1 MIQYSSLNDAWGNSN
16 KEIYKKIINND
27 ILNTENI
34 DSITT
39 PSIDDS
45 KTPPSTLVTNS
56 ENNKEENMK
65 TEPSIYNLNQPRNN
79 VFSIVKKNGNV
90 INNEQMTNTDKKS
103 LHDRNHC
110 IESNDMIHH
119 LTVCKECRDKLK
131 LLLENDNN
139 IKINL
144 NGIKLNINRNIL
156 KIIFVLLI
164 FLILLILISMCKKQ
178 YNSTNN
184 KYYSVND
191 MYLEPYLR
199 QMLYNKL

>member
-27 ILNTENI
+27 IPDAENTN
-34 DSITT
+34 SITT
-39 PSIDDS
+39 PRIDDS
-45 KTPPSTLVTNS
+45 NTPSATNS
-56 ENNKEENMK
+56 VNNTEA
-65 TEPSIYNLNQPRNN
+65 EPSIYNLNQPRNN

-90 INNEQMTNTDKKS
+90 INNEELTNTSNDKK
-103 LHDRNHC
+103 HC
-110 IESNDMIHH
+110 METNDMIHH

-144 NGIKLNINRNIL
+144 NGIKLNVNRNIL

-164 FLILLILISMCKKQ
+164 FLILLIIISMCNKKL
-178 YNSTNN
+178 NNNTN

-191 MYLEPYLR
+191 LYLEPYLR